1 MTDDNLKTGTC
12 PKCGSNEVYTDREL
26 VKRGERMQLVVSSWK
41 WFFLDT
47 YICLTC
53 GHFEEHIRETELRDE
68 KTIEKVKETWKKVR

>member
-1 MTDDNLKTGTC
+1 MNAETLKSGTC
-12 PKCGSNEVYTDREL
+12 PKCSSKEVYTDKEL
-26 VKRGERMQLVVSSWK
+26 VKRGERMQLLVSSWK

-68 KTIEKVKETWKKVR
+68 KKIEKVRKTWKKVT

>member
-1 MTDDNLKTGTC
+1 MTDNTLKTGTC
-12 PKCGSNEVYTDREL
+12 PKCSSNEVYTDKEL

-68 KTIEKVKETWKKVR
+68 KTIEKVKETWDKVR